1 MRTWLVLVLGVL
13 VTATPALAAD
23 WTEDGDATDLPPGQT
38 TVGEGTLDNI
48 YGFLDADDADMYCIY
63 VEDPSVFRATT
74 CGNSWDT
81 QLFLF
86 DPDGIGLSFND
97 DDPGGCGLQS
107 TVTGVYLPGPGT
119 YLLAISSYD
128 WDPAGANGDIWE
140 DSPYGQERAPD
151 GPGAPGPVIGWG
163 GTGFN
168 DGDYTI
174 LLTGAGFCDEPTAT
188 QETSWGQVKALYR

>member
-1 MRTWLVLVLGVL
+1 MRTWLVFTVAAVLF
-13 VTATPALAAD
+13 AAPALAD
-23 WTEDGDATDLPPGQT
+23 TWTEEGDATDLPPGQT
-38 TVGEGTLDNI
+38 TMGTNPLEAI
-48 YGFLDADDADMYCIY
+48 YGYLDPDDADMFCVY
-63 VEDPSVFRATT
+63 VEDPSTFSATT
-74 CGNSWDT
+74 CGMTYDT

-86 DPDGIGLSFND
+86 DADGIGMSMND

-107 TVTGVYLPGPGT
+107 TVTGAFLPGPGN
-119 YLLAISSYD
+119 YLVAIASYD

-188 QETSWGQVKALYR
+188 EETSWGQVKALFR